1 MAHQLGP
8 RTGYDAPRQLP
19 PASSSRSTTGR
30 VDVFNRV
37 RVIYRS
43 LEKTGYLDLFEFFIL
58 SDSRDPDAG
67 RAAIRAWQNAC
78 RDLSAA
84 GRLFYRR
91 RRDNRGRKSG
101 NIEEFCRRWGGR
113 YTYMVVLDADSLIS
127 GRTLVSMVAR
137 MDADPRMALLQT
149 WPVSIGGQ
157 SLFAR
162 VQQFA
167 GSVYGKFSWRG

>member
-1 MAHQLGP
+1 
-8 RTGYDAPRQLP
+8 
-19 PASSSRSTTGR
+19 
-30 VDVFNRV
+30 VFNRV